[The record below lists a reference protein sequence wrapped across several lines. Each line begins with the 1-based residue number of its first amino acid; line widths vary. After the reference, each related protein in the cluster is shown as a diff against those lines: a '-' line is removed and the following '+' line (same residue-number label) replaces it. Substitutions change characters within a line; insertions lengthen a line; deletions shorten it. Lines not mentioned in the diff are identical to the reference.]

1 MGAPRS
7 GKPKT
12 KWEIEMKK
20 ARNNKSGFIVTAE
33 LLLITTILVIGL
45 IVGMVT
51 LRNSMNAELE
61 DVAEAI
67 GDLNQSY
74 NFMGLLV
81 DNTTGT
87 TAGSCYTDE
96 PDDSAADD
104 NDGNSAS
111 NDLSNWSFVDCPV
124 NEAGIGAGTV
134 GFTADQATP

>member
-1 MGAPRS
+1 
-7 GKPKT
+7 
-12 KWEIEMKK
+12 MKK
-20 ARNNKSGFIVTAE
+20 ARNKKSGFIVTAE

-81 DNTTGT
+81 DNGTGA

-96 PDDSAADD
+96 PDANGLDD
-104 NDGNSAS
+104 QGGNVTST
-111 NDLSNWSFVDCPV
+111 DLENWTFTDCPG
-124 NEAGIGAGTV
+124 NENGIDPQTVQFAAGGLGPLP
-134 GFTADQATP
+134 ATPVVTDGGPPTP